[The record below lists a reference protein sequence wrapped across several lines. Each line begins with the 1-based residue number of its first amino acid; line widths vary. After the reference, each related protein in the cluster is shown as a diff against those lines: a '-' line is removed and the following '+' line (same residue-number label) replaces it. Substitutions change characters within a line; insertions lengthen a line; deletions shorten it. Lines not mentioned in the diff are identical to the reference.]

1 MEPAAGPTE
10 RPGWIQDAL
19 APPRA
24 TDQRAAR
31 LHGPVSFRGRVWRA
45 GARRTRYRE
54 PLPGD
59 SALATAP
66 ARRLARTAGDL
77 ARRES
82 TDFGAPPRGR
92 CPVGT
97 PACNLVY
104 PVWLC
109 VEDAKR
115 HLARGR
121 RGRSDPL
128 LRRRRDGDR
137 VALGRAGGA
146 DVPGR
151 RRSGPVSPCS
161 EETIADG

>member
-54 PLPGD
+54 PLPCD

-82 TDFGAPPRGR
+82 NDFGAPRGSR
-92 CPVGT
+92 GAVGT
-97 PACNLVY
+97 PARDLV
-104 PVWLC
+104 
-109 VEDAKR
+109 
-115 HLARGR
+115 H
-121 RGRSDPL
+121 PL
-128 LRRRRDGDR
+128 RL
-137 VALGRAGGA
+137 
-146 DVPGR
+146 
-151 RRSGPVSPCS
+151 
-161 EETIADG
+161 